1 MKLAYET
8 EEILAHHPYLK
19 VQEELGRRLHGGF
32 DEQGRYLSPRTLHRS
47 EAIENWRQQLRQR
60 GFPVIDESRRV
71 LECDSYPNAAQHKF
85 LLQHGLSQS
94 LFNALTVTGI
104 TEAKG
109 EILAGMDSPDF
120 QDIIVEDISETA
132 LGHLNK
138 GLMKAHGLDEGGEK
152 EQGIGGHDEMWFAIR
167 DLLFHD
173 SGFPLVEPGPGI
185 FRESTGREMPQIPE
199 MFEGMLSLFV
209 NVLMIEY
216 RAEKFFSICQS
227 LFLDKEL
234 FIDKREQAT
243 KAAEIV
249 ERIRKDEGPHVAYLE
264 TIISEFRSFTIR
276 TVDGKEVK
284 GSDIIDEF
292 IERMVHWHS
301 DELLVLSRNN
311 NQQEIESR
319 ILAIKDGE
327 LLVTAFR
334 ALNP

>member
-1 MKLAYET
+1 MKLIYSS
-8 EEILAHHPYLK
+8 EELLAHHPYVR
-19 VQEELGRRLHGGF
+19 VQEELGRPLHGGF
-32 DEQGRYLSPRTLHRS
+32 NEQGRCVSPRTLYRS
-47 EAIENWRQQLRQR
+47 EAIKNWRTQLRER
-60 GFPVIDESRRV
+60 GYAVLDESKRV

-85 LLQHGLSQS
+85 LLLHGLSQS

-109 EILAGMDSPDF
+109 EILAGMSSPDF
-120 QDIIVEDISETA
+120 QKIIVEDISETA

-152 EQGIGGHDEMWFAIR
+152 EKGIGGHDEMWFAIR
-167 DLLFHD
+167 DLLFPD

-185 FRESTGREMPQIPE
+185 FREGSGREMPQIPE
-199 MFEGMLSLFV
+199 MYEAMLSLFV

-234 FIDKREQAT
+234 FTDKREQAT

-249 ERIRKDEGPHVAYLE
+249 ERIRRDESPHVAYLE
-264 TIISEFRSFTIR
+264 TIISEFRSFTVK
-276 TVDGKEVK
+276 TLDGKQLK
-284 GSDIIDEF
+284 GSEVIDGF
-292 IERMVHWHS
+292 IETMVRWHS
-301 DELLVLSRNN
+301 DELLALSRKN
-311 NQQEIESR
+311 NQKEIEAR
-319 ILAIKDGE
+319 IVAINEGE
-327 LLVTAFR
+327 SLLTAFR